1 MCNFI
6 NTGNDGLPRRKE
18 ETLFLC
24 KTKGVKQ
31 YQWTVWYNPLF
42 SYFLWSCAGVII
54 IMVIAV
60 VPYLSHK
67 GKCSAHYEI
76 YKNVYIGKTWKI
88 ISNHIVFPS
97 NTPHPPSAVQHNAT
111 QHTTQHNTHTHTH
124 THTHTQHNTTQ
135 HNTTQHNTTQHNT
148 THTHT
153 HTHTHTWWR
162 SCLIILQAREQVKI
176 LKETK
181 MSEQEFFVS
190 ATTEEVS
197 WLVTCLTFQL
207 RCIYLVIQQN
217 NEWCQCLC
225 VIFFFFFFF
234 KGEFNL
240 NSHVCM

>member
-6 NTGNDGLPRRKE
+6 NTGNDGLPWRKE

-111 QHTTQHNTHTHTH
+111 QHTTQR
-124 THTHTQHNTTQ
+124 NTTQ
-135 HNTTQHNTTQHNT
+135 HNT
-148 THTHT
+148 
-153 HTHTHTWWR
+153 THTHTWWR

-225 VIFFFFFFF
+225 VIFFFDFFFF
-234 KGEFNL
+234 F
-240 NSHVCM
+240 